1 MNILNRVDTL
11 EKVRQK
17 TEAIIPDFSSPERS
31 FATQKKAVLVGD
43 YRTFRSSIDPET
55 RNAELIKLQRGMELP
70 NENFF
75 SQLLLVRRIEE
86 DQDFV
91 RYSAKLTRNPIA
103 DVEMTYYKYAN
114 MKWLLNDLAVW

>member
-1 MNILNRVDTL
+1 MLR
-11 EKVRQK
+11 
-17 TEAIIPDFSSPERS
+17 
-31 FATQKKAVLVGD
+31 KKAVLLRD

-70 NENFF
+70 NANFF

-91 RYSAKLTRNPIA
+91 RYSAKLTRNPGLN
-103 DVEMTYYKYAN
+103 VEMTYHKHAN
-114 MKWLLNDLAVW
+114 IKWLLNDLAVW

>member
-31 FATQKKAVLVGD
+31 FATQKKAVLLGD

-55 RNAELIKLQRGMELP
+55 QNADLIKLQRGLELP
-70 NENFF
+70 NANFF

-91 RYSAKLTRNPIA
+91 RYSAKLTRQPISS
-103 DVEMTYYKYAN
+103 VEMTYHKHAN
-114 MKWLLNDLAVW
+114 IKWLLNDLAVW